1 MQRLSEAKCYENL
14 DMMLLEYWQ
23 MPLAAKSWE
32 INVHDRRPWRAVH
45 ANTDAVGVLNATSY
59 FQATMTELLAGLNC
73 MIWVGDVIFWGHDE
87 DDLLHTLELVLE
99 RLESVGLFAAAHK
112 CIFFDTSIKWCEK
125 VYSCG
130 DIKHDPERLSGLANL
145 G

>member
-1 MQRLSEAKCYENL
+1 
-14 DMMLLEYWQ
+14 
-23 MPLAAKSWE
+23 MPLAPESQE
-32 INVHDRRPWRAVH
+32 MFTIVGPGGLYTPTRVPQ
-45 ANTDAVGVLNATSY
+45 GVLNATSY

-130 DIKHDPERLSGLANL
+130 DIKHDPE
-145 G
+145 